1 QDAPGDPR
9 GARSGRGQ
17 GVLMKARN
25 QRRRQ
30 MGGPQS
36 AQLHGSGRARLGP
49 MAAYGFQLDICTDA
63 NLTEKCHSVRQ
74 RGYPLSPEDGT
85 APGTGVDATKRCKR
99 QGGRSPSAIGCPSDP
114 VVVEED

>member
-1 QDAPGDPR
+1 
-9 GARSGRGQ
+9 
-17 GVLMKARN
+17 
-25 QRRRQ
+25 

-85 APGTGVDATKRCKR
+85 APGTGVDATALTLLL
-99 QGGRSPSAIGCPSDP
+99 SMVPDTTPTVSSASAVPP
-114 VVVEED
+114 PRM